1 MSNSASKP
9 SSVGRKIL
17 MALSGFF
24 LMIFLLQHFV
34 INLSSVFS
42 KDVFNSWSE
51 FMGTNPI
58 VQFGLQPVLFAGII
72 YHFVM
77 GIKLEIMNNSKRSTK
92 YAMNKASANSSWVSR
107 NMIVTGLMI
116 LAFIGLHMV
125 DFFVP
130 SISAHYVTHEH
141 LDSYEMVALKFT
153 NIIYVAIYLVAFIF
167 LALHL
172 LHGFKSA
179 FQSVGASHPKWNKL
193 INKFAQLYAIGI
205 PLGYAAIAIYF
216 YIISQCC
223 NA

>member
-1 MSNSASKP
+1 
-9 SSVGRKIL
+9 
-17 MALSGFF
+17 MALSGLF

-34 INLSSVFS
+34 INLSAVFS

-58 VQFGLQPVLFAGII
+58 VQFGLQPVLFFGII
-72 YHFVM
+72 YHLFM
-77 GIKLEIMNNSKRSTK
+77 GIKLELQNTSKRSTK

-107 NMIVTGLMI
+107 NMIYTGMAI
-116 LAFIGLHMV
+116 LAFIALHMV

-130 SISAHYVTHEH
+130 SVTAHYVTHVE
-141 LDSYEMVALKFT
+141 LDSYDMVAQRFE
-153 NIIYVAIYLVAFIF
+153 NIIYVAIYLVAFFF

-193 INKFAQLYAIGI
+193 INKAAKAYAIGI

-216 YIISQCC
+216 YVISQCC